1 MHFGFRF
8 GQLAPQGFQLFACRP
23 LLLGQIQS
31 LLRIIVL
38 TGKDILQF
46 LHERLALFHQLG
58 LFLFAAFNGLF

>member
-8 GQLAPQGFQLFACRP
+8 GQLAPQGFQLFPRRP
-23 LLLGQIQS
+23 LFLGQIQP

-38 TGKDILQF
+38 AGKDILQL

>member
-23 LLLGQIQS
+23 LLLCQIQP

-38 TGKDILQF
+38 AGKDILQF